1 MAQSQSSTQQGSAC
15 PAPLPFPSRFAEGVM
30 LAFKQQNLLPGESG
44 TVILRSILENEGT
57 V

>member
-15 PAPLPFPSRFAEGVM
+15 PAPLPFPSQFAEGVM